1 MALDQ
6 VWPGGCNDGQRDRDP
21 NRRGHRHRCHRRVR
35 TVLEERDGTLVVR
48 AAGIMVQ
55 PFMQGGACG
64 EDGEQ
69 HDQRDATAGQQSA
82 DQRRKRARAMLQ
94 ENHDA
99 GWQKLICRCG
109 WTASE
114 VPGFSGP

>member
-1 MALDQ
+1 
-6 VWPGGCNDGQRDRDP
+6 
-21 NRRGHRHRCHRRVR
+21 
-35 TVLEERDGTLVVR
+35 
-48 AAGIMVQ
+48 
-55 PFMQGGACG
+55 
-64 EDGEQ
+64 
-69 HDQRDATAGQQSA
+69 
-82 DQRRKRARAMLQ
+82 MLQ